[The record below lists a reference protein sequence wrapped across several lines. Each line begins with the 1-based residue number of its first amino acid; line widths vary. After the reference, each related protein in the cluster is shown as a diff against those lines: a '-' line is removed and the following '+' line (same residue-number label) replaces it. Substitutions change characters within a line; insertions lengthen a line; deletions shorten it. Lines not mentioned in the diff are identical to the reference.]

1 MWGIDINW
9 LGGIAKEKILK
20 NIVGKGRITEEYSQ
34 VLQVITWVDNINM
47 DVQVLVTCLI
57 QFMKLF
63 KLVCPKK

>member
-47 DVQVLVTCLI
+47 DV
-57 QFMKLF
+57 
-63 KLVCPKK
+63 